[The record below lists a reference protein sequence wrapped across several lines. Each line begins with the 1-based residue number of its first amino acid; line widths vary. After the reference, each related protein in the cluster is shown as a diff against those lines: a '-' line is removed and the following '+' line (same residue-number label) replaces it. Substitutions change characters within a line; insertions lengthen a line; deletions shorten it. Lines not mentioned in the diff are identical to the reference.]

1 MRIFGD
7 QERLLESALD
17 VSSKRF
23 KQISNNITNVN
34 TPNYVAEEMNF
45 EEELNKLLKNTSTL
59 DLAITHSMHV
69 SRKPVFSVGS
79 KNMMPKTIMRTDYNN
94 VDIEKEIAALIENN
108 IYYSGV
114 AQSLNNKFKLI
125 QTIVQ
130 GGRQ

>member
-45 EEELNKLLKNTSTL
+45 EEELNKRLKNTSTL
-59 DLAITHSMHV
+59 DLVITHSMHV